1 MAHHDQQIQDLAQD
15 QSNDLP
21 HELPP
26 NQLERQIPRTRY
38 IFILPIVATFVAAV
52 VLMLFGF
59 YETFHVIFTALTDR
73 QGHAL
78 ETLRLHFIET
88 LDVFLLA
95 TILYVISGGFLQL
108 TIGENGQVAPWLKVS
123 SVHDLEVLLIGVII
137 TLLGVTGL
145 AAVMS
150 WDGQSN
156 LLPFGATIAL
166 IIAAL
171 AFFLGRARH

>member
-1 MAHHDQQIQDLAQD
+1 MAHHDPQIQELPQD
-15 QSNDLP
+15 QPRDQP
-21 HELPP
+21 RDQPP

-59 YETFHVIFTALTDR
+59 YETFHAIFTAWRDP

-108 TIGENGQVAPWLKVS
+108 MIGENGKWR
-123 SVHDLEVLLIGVII
+123 
-137 TLLGVTGL
+137 LG
-145 AAVMS
+145 
-150 WDGQSN
+150 
-156 LLPFGATIAL
+156 
-166 IIAAL
+166 
-171 AFFLGRARH
+171 

>member
-1 MAHHDQQIQDLAQD
+1 
-15 QSNDLP
+15 
-21 HELPP
+21 
-26 NQLERQIPRTRY
+26 
-38 IFILPIVATFVAAV
+38 
-52 VLMLFGF
+52 MLFGF
-59 YETFHVIFTALTDR
+59 YETFHAIFTAWSDP

-108 TIGENGQVAPWLKVS
+108 TIGENGQVAPWLKVN

-150 WDGQSN
+150 WAGSPTCCR
-156 LLPFGATIAL
+156 LAPRSPLSSPPWPFS
-166 IIAAL
+166 
-171 AFFLGRARH
+171 

>member
-1 MAHHDQQIQDLAQD
+1 MAHQDAETQDLPQ
-15 QSNDLP
+15 DLP
-21 HELPP
+21 SVLPRDLPP
-26 NQLERQIPRTRY
+26 NQLQRQIPRTRY
-38 IFILPIVATFVAAV
+38 IFVLPILATFVAAV
-52 VLMLFGF
+52 VLMLYGF
-59 YETFHVIFTALTDR
+59 YETFHAIFTVLTDPH
-73 QGHAL
+73 GL
-78 ETLRLHFIET
+78 ETLRLHFVET

-108 TIGENGQVAPWLKVS
+108 TIGENGQVAPWLKVN

-150 WDGQSN
+150 WDGQSD